1 MTRADYTFTDISR
14 YNDSSIFEE
23 AYNSLSRWR
32 KERIDRLK
40 TGRSRL
46 LSLGAGILFDEAMR
60 KRGLDPD
67 RLVIAASAN
76 GRPFLPDHPDI
87 HFSLSHSGNMAM
99 CAVSEKNVGCDIQI
113 IDERRLSAAQKAF
126 SAEETEIFEKLDKT
140 GRTAFFYRVWVLK
153 ESLAKADGR
162 GLAFP
167 MKTVSVMISA
177 DSCAEEAGSEG
188 WLYRLQE
195 VPAPEGYRAALCIQ
209 SGKKEI

>member
-1 MTRADYTFTDISR
+1 MKPEYTFADVTK
-14 YNDSSIFEE
+14 YNSDAAFAD
-23 AYNSLSRWR
+23 AYSSLSRWR
-32 KERIDRLK
+32 KDRVDRLK

-46 LSLGAGILFDEAMR
+46 LSLGAGILFDEAVR

-67 RLVIAASAN
+67 RLEIATAAN

-99 CAVSEKNVGCDIQI
+99 CAVSEKIVGCDIQI

-126 SAEETEIFEKLDKT
+126 SAEEAEIFEKLDKA